1 MKIQPLSRLAILT
14 AALIG
19 AALPASA
26 AVNINFDG
34 ADPLT
39 GWTSSGATTSVVNF
53 DGSNRLKITDTT
65 GASSNTVTYGLAGA
79 DQITGNGSM
88 SLDFY
93 AINGNGTT
101 NIAAWLASGTGTSN
115 RHAGFGYDAPGAFDW
130 YTFNGS
136 TQQNFTQ
143 TATFAANTWYRMTL
157 NVNVEADTFTVFV
170 QGGAFG
176 ATPVQLTTNS
186 GSTSTFA
193 FRNGATSALNTIY
206 FAAFSTPNDPLDGM
220 YIDNITVVPEPST
233 IGLLVGAAGG
243 LGVFLRRRARR

>member
-39 GWTSSGATTSVVNF
+39 GWTSTGATTSVVNF
-53 DGSNRLKITDTT
+53 DGSNRLKITDTGT
-65 GASSNTVTYGLAGA
+65 GTNTVTYALAGA

-93 AINGNGTT
+93 ALNGGGTT
-101 NIAAWLASGTGTSN
+101 NIGAYLASGNGTSN

-130 YTFNGS
+130 YTFNGA

-176 ATPVQLTTNS
+176 ATPVQLTTTS
-186 GSTSTFA
+186 GSTFA
-193 FRNGATSALNTIY
+193 FRNTSATALNTIY

>member
-34 ADPLT
+34 PDPLA
-39 GWTSSGATTSVVNF
+39 GWSSSGATTSVVNF

-65 GASSNTVTYGLAGA
+65 GGSSNTVTYALAGA
-79 DQITGNGSM
+79 DQITGNGTM

-101 NIAAWLASGTGTSN
+101 NISAYLASGNGTSN
-115 RHAGFGYDAPGAFDW
+115 RHAGFGYDAPNVNYDW
-130 YTFNGS
+130 YTFNGG
-136 TQQNFTQ
+136 TQQDFTQ

-157 NVNVEADTFTVFV
+157 NVDVVADKFTVFV

-176 ATPVQLTTNS
+176 ATPVQLTTS
-186 GSTSTFA
+186 AGSTFA
-193 FRNGATSALNTIY
+193 FRNTSATTLNTIY
-206 FAAFSTPNDPLDGM
+206 FAAFSTSNDPLDGM